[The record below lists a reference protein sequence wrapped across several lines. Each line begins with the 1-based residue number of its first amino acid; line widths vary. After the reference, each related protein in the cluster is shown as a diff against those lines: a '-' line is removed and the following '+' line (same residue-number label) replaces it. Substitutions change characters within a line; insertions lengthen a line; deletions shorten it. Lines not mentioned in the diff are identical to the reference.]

1 MLGIRV
7 ALDPRLVS
15 TDAHRRAVPFLCFG
29 ALTVELHKLRVIHV
43 GTKRALDR
51 FQVCLVAIASQLDA
65 VCESRLKIVHEDD
78 CRVTAAP
85 ADEP

>member
-43 GTKRALDR
+43 GTKRALR

-65 VCESRLKIVHEDD
+65 PL
-78 CRVTAAP
+78 AM
-85 ADEP
+85 